1 MAYKF
6 QLGNFTAS
14 GSITAESGLNANA
27 AGVSSVGALAGV
39 TTVSGSGKFEMGS
52 LAVGGTD
59 VTATAANLNQLA
71 GVTLGDVVTQNSSSF
86 TVTDLTASALAISD
100 VSGIAGDALEDD
112 GAGLLRVATGGITNT
127 MLSGGID
134 FSKLATLNQANILIG
149 NGSNVATAQ
158 TVSGDVSIDKD
169 GVVAI
174 GSGKVTNAMLSGS
187 ISADKLNL
195 NANQFSNA
203 GGVLGLKSSISGA
216 LTFENNITI
225 SGDLIVTGTTFSASV
240 GTLLIEDALINI
252 GDGQATFADDYGIE
266 FGTSG
271 SSWASLKTDSDA
283 GFNNLSSSLPLLAP
297 ALATN
302 DWTIDSTHISGNLP
316 VSASAFYGDGSNLQN
331 IAAGN
336 VKLGGGINLVT
347 GTATA
352 TNKLTLADTG
362 AGAFTLTMPE
372 VTSANAGTLYVVK
385 DKAGFCGVSGKA
397 LTVAAF
403 SGQTIDGAASIVL
416 ESNYAAVNLFAV
428 FLNSTGSWA
437 IV

>member
-52 LAVGGTD
+52 LAVGGAD
-59 VTATAANLNQLA
+59 VTATAADLNQLA
-71 GVTLGDVVTQNSSSF
+71 GVTLGDVVTQDTASF

-100 VSGIAGDALEDD
+100 VSGIAGTALVNNNGVLDVS
-112 GAGLLRVATGGITNT
+112 GVTNDE
-127 MLSGGID
+127 IAANAAIA
-134 FSKLATLNQANILIG
+134 FSKLATLNSANILIG
-149 NGSNVATAQ
+149 NASNVATAQ
-158 TVSGDVSIDKD
+158 TVSGDVSINKD

-174 GSGKVTNAMLSGS
+174 GSLKVTNAMLSGS
-187 ISADKLNL
+187 ISADKLQL

-240 GTLLIEDALINI
+240 GTLLVEDALINI
-252 GDGQATFADDYGIE
+252 GDGTTSEANGYGIE

-271 SSWASLKTDSDA
+271 SSWGHFKTDDSLGA
-283 GFNNLSSSLPLLAP
+283 MALSSSFHMVAP
-297 ALATN
+297 SFVTA
-302 DWTIDSTHISGNLP
+302 DWQITDSHISGNLP

-331 IAAGN
+331 VAANN
-336 VKLGGGINLVT
+336 VKLGGGINLVS
-347 GTATA
+347 GSATA
-352 TNKLTLADTG
+352 TNKLTLVDTG